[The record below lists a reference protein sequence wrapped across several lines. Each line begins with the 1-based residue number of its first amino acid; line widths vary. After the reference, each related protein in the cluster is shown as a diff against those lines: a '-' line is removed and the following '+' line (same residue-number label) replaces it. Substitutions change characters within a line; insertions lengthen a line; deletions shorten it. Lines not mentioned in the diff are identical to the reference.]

1 MSIFEI
7 VLVLLSAVLITGV
20 FAYSIKQNK
29 NEKKPPIHFI
39 RELFNHF
46 GDGNNFKR

>member
-7 VLVLLSAVLITGV
+7 ILIVISVILVIGV
-20 FAYSIKQNK
+20 FSYSVKQNR
-29 NEKKPPIHFI
+29 NEKKPPVHFI

-46 GDGNNFKR
+46 GDGANFRR